1 MKVKVKIVFLALGCA
16 RPRTYIK
23 KRLKQPPLLK
33 SGERFRQNGDRFS
46 KSAYRFSASEPPLPA
61 RRGKG
66 MQGNESSVR
75 IAVRVW
81 PGPFSVDDVVTTTHR
96 KPFRLINLPFYLVGN
111 LEQII
116 RSWA

>member
-1 MKVKVKIVFLALGCA
+1 VKVKVKIVFLALGCA

-33 SGERFRQNGDRFS
+33 SGERFRQNGD
-46 KSAYRFSASEPPLPA
+46 RFSASEPPLPA